1 MERQHLRFGII
12 FAVGGDNCFGKGS
25 GMPWPRCMAD
35 MRHFSHTTRDHLCVA
50 GSKTFDSVKNL
61 QFRCVVKLTTKNE
74 KGSNVINSLDDLA
87 DFQFHPMNQKMI
99 WILGGAEVIKSCI
112 EDERI
117 LTISKTTIVGTYD
130 CDTRLDLDIPP
141 CFQQERIDYLPNRS
155 DRPDSPDCYIEIFG
169 RVY

>member
-1 MERQHLRFGII
+1 MGESFRILSYRF
-12 FAVGGDNCFGKGS
+12 
-25 GMPWPRCMAD
+25 
-35 MRHFSHTTRDHLCVA
+35 
-50 GSKTFDSVKNL
+50 SVDCQPK
-61 QFRCVVKLTTKNE
+61 Q
-74 KGSNVINSLDDLA
+74 
-87 DFQFHPMNQKMI
+87 Q
-99 WILGGAEVIKSCI
+99 AEVIKYCI

-130 CDTRLDLDIPP
+130 CDTRLDLEIPH